1 MVNRKLG
8 RFYSRLAFEEW
19 DGFEIGGPH
28 QDFLLMV
35 SEEGEANCEVYVF
48 EPSLPGEAW
57 NILVLKYTHSGQP
70 GPSPAMKAQVE
81 LLANQLGAE
90 VKEAFGD

>member
-1 MVNRKLG
+1 
-8 RFYSRLAFEEW
+8 
-19 DGFEIGGPH
+19 
-28 QDFLLMV
+28 
-35 SEEGEANCEVYVF
+35 VYVF

-57 NILVLKYTHSGQP
+57 NILVLKYTHSGRP
-70 GPSPAMKAQVE
+70 GPSPALKAQVE